1 MTNDTP
7 TPTTRT
13 DERRNEDRRRCLSRR
28 RLLSASGAAFATVGV
43 AGCSDDGTPAS
54 DADASDAG
62 PADDGSDTD
71 RDDVL
76 PDLPRVE
83 DPPDAVYV
91 PTHREA
97 MLHLPTERAGEYAVT
112 PMLTYPHRFWL
123 VTGDRTDEVVPESPR
138 GVHLM
143 FTPWDPET
151 GTVLPVD
158 AGAQIRV
165 RYEGDV
171 IDQRAPWPMISQSMG
186 FHFGDNVPLP
196 EDGTYTVE
204 VDLTSVPTRTTG
216 AFDGRF
222 RTGGTATFEFEYDET
237 LRQGLIDDV
246 HYFGE
251 ELWGERGAIDPMD
264 HGGHDHHD
272 DHSDHDDGENHHHDD
287 ETEMTMPFSRLPE
300 AESYPGVGLGEPR
313 TGDAR
318 VVVRYLE
325 ASRLA
330 DGADY
335 LLVSPRTPYNRVP
348 LADTAIAVDG
358 AVSGAL
364 EQTLDHELGLHYGI
378 AASLEP
384 GDAVE
389 VVFESP
395 PQVSRHA
402 GYETAFLEMP
412 PVEVTVPE

>member
-7 TPTTRT
+7 TTRI
-13 DERRNEDRRRCLSRR
+13 EARRNEESRGCLSRR
-28 RLLSASGAAFATVGV
+28 RLLSASATAFATVGI
-43 AGCSDDGTPAS
+43 AGCSDDEGMSAG
-54 DADASDAG
+54 DADASDAEEPDAG
-62 PADDGSDTD
+62 ADVDP
-71 RDDVL
+71 DDVL

-83 DPPDAVYV
+83 NPPDAVYV

-97 MLHLPTERAGEYAVT
+97 MVHLPTERAGEYAVT

-123 VTGDRTDEVVPESPR
+123 VTGDRTEEVVPESAR

-165 RYEGDV
+165 RHEGDV

-222 RTGGTATFEFEYDET
+222 EAGGTATFEFEYAET

-246 HYFGE
+246 HYFDE
-251 ELWGERGAIDPMD
+251 ALWGERGAIDPMD
-264 HGGHDHHD
+264 HGEHDGHDE
-272 DHSDHDDGENHHHDD
+272 DGENHHHD
-287 ETEMTMPFSRLPE
+287 EEMEMMMPFSRLPE
-300 AESYPGVGLGEPR
+300 AQSYPGVGLGEPR

-318 VVVRYLE
+318 VVVRYLQE
-325 ASRLA
+325 SRLVGG
-330 DGADY
+330 DDY
-335 LLVSPRTPYNRVP
+335 LFVSPRTPYNRVP

-364 EQTLDHELGLHYGI
+364 EQTLDDELGLHYGI
-378 AASLEP
+378 AASLAP
-384 GDAVE
+384 GDTVE

-402 GYETAFLEMP
+402 GYETAFLDMP